1 MAGPG
6 GPTGAAVPAGAHGAP
21 ATPGV
26 REIDVEVA
34 DDSAGEAGMPD
45 FGEEP
50 PVESRVSG
58 STHAPAKGSDSA

>member
-1 MAGPG
+1 M
-6 GPTGAAVPAGAHGAP
+6 
-21 ATPGV
+21 
-26 REIDVEVA
+26 EVA

-58 STHAPAKGSDSA
+58 SSDAPAKGATQ